1 MNVIKSSAQI
11 SDVFQTGTRFG
22 AKGLTILIKEHDA
35 TRRDLPGRVA
45 FIAGKKLGNAV
56 TRNRCK
62 RVLRAVARESSVAEV
77 QGYDV
82 VLIANRRTCDVA
94 HAELVRSLDDLVKKA
109 GMR

>member
-1 MNVIKSSAQI
+1 METIKSKQ
-11 SDVFQTGTRFG
+11 DFEKVFQSGKRLNHRLVR
-22 AKGLTILIKEHDA
+22 LTVSPVEEGV
-35 TRRDLPGRVA
+35 RSRVA
-45 FIAGKKLGNAV
+45 FVAAKRLGNAV
-56 TRNRCK
+56 CRNRCK